1 MICKPFAAALLG
13 ALMLTPSAPAQ
24 RLASDGAAQ
33 TFSFVSD
40 QFFTDVYFHFSPTV
54 GTQAGLHQYNTQL
67 EDYSAAS
74 VEKQIA
80 ALHAYEKKLLAIDP
94 SALDASVAAD
104 YQILLNSIRSQ
115 LLSLEVIRNW
125 EKNPDNYSSG
135 VTNSIFV
142 LMERPFAPVNTR
154 LRQAIER
161 EKQIPQVFV
170 EARKNLKNPPRI
182 FTEIALE
189 QIDGIISFFQN
200 DVPLAFKDATDQAA
214 KAEFAKTNAAVIDAL
229 KSYGAWMKSDLLP
242 RSNGDFK
249 LGAETFSKK
258 LAYDEMVDIP
268 LDHLLQIGFDDLH
281 KNQAEFNRIAK
292 EVDPTKTPK
301 EVLAELATIHPAPDK
316 LLGSFQDTFASL
328 ISFINAHHII
338 TIPST
343 VEPTLQETPPFMRAT
358 TQASMDPPGP
368 FETHST
374 IAYFNVTLPE
384 KDWTQAHIAEHMA
397 AFNVGTIISTS
408 VHEAYPGHYVQ
419 FLWMPQFSSKIRKLL
434 GANTNIEGWAHYT
447 EQMMLDEGYAAPPA
461 NATPE
466 QIRESKLIRLG
477 QLQDA
482 LLRDARFVN
491 SIKLHTGQFTF
502 DQAVDFF
509 VSDGYQSRSVGLVET
524 KRGTADATY
533 LYYTLGKLEIM
544 KLRADMMKK
553 QGAAFNLQTFHDD
566 FMRQGFAPIKIVR
579 KAMLH
584 DDSPVL

>member
-1 MICKPFAAALLG
+1 MICRPLAAAFLG
-13 ALMLTPSAPAQ
+13 AIMFTPSAPAQ
-24 RLASDGAAQ
+24 RLAADGAAQ

-40 QFFTDVYFHFSPTV
+40 QFFTDVYFQFAPTL

-67 EDYSAAS
+67 EDYSATS

-94 SALDASVAAD
+94 GALDASVAAD
-104 YQILLNSIRSQ
+104 YQILLNNIRSQ

-142 LMERPFAPVNTR
+142 LIERPFAPVNTR

-200 DVPLAFKDATDQAA
+200 DVPLAFKDATDEPA
-214 KAEFAKTNAAVIDAL
+214 KAEFAKSNAAVIDAL

-249 LGAETFSKK
+249 LGADTFAKK

-268 LDHLLQIGFDDLH
+268 LDRLLQIGFDDLH
-281 KNQAEFNRIAK
+281 RNQAEFNRVAK

-328 ISFINAHHII
+328 ISFINTHHII

-384 KDWTQAHIAEHMA
+384 KGWAQDHIAEHMA

-466 QIRESKLIRLG
+466 QIRESKLLRLG

-509 VSDGYQSRSVGLVET
+509 VSDGYQSRSIGLVEA

-533 LYYTLGKLEIM
+533 LYYTLGKLQIM
-544 KLRADMMKK
+544 KLREDMRKK
-553 QGAAFNLQTFHDD
+553 EGAAFNLQDFHNNL
-566 FMRQGFAPIKIVR
+566 MKQGFAPIKVVR

-584 DDSPVL
+584 DNSPVL